1 MEKVLDFLNRLRIN
15 NNRPWFEE
23 HKSEYKAAL
32 ETFNSFTEKLI
43 SGIASFDSSVKN
55 LTIKDCTYRIY
66 RDVRFSS
73 DKSPYKT
80 HMGAFVSPKGKG
92 SGYSGYYFHIE
103 AKGSEY
109 IGGHILSTG
118 IYRPAPIVIKN
129 IREEIMLNGDEFQKA
144 IDVASGFKL
153 DTSDALKRIPAGFPA
168 DSPYAEYFK
177 LKDYFLMKFVD
188 EAFIM
193 SDNLLENVVQ
203 EYKKTFA
210 FNNLLN
216 KVVDYAHEE
225 NL

>member
-1 MEKVLDFLNRLRIN
+1 MEKVVNFLNNLRLN

-23 HKSEYKAAL
+23 HKGEYKEAL
-32 ETFNSFTEKLI
+32 EIFNSFTEKLI
-43 SGIASFDSSVKN
+43 AGISSFDPSVKN
-55 LTIKDCTYRIY
+55 LTVKDCTYRIY
-66 RDVRFSS
+66 RDVRFST

-118 IYRPAPIVIKN
+118 IYRPAPVVVKN
-129 IREEIMLNGDEFQKA
+129 IREEIMLNGKEFQET
-144 IDVASGFKL
+144 IDIASGFKL
-153 DTSDALKRIPAGFPA
+153 DSGDALKRIPTGFPA
-168 DSPYAEYFK
+168 DSEYSEYFK

-188 EAFIM
+188 DSFIL
-193 SDNLLENVVQ
+193 DENLLERTVN
-203 EYKKTFA
+203 EYKKTLA
-210 FNNLLN
+210 FNTLLN
-216 KVVDYAHEE
+216 KVVDYAYED

>member
-1 MEKVLDFLNRLRIN
+1 MEKVVNFLNNLRLN

-23 HKSEYKAAL
+23 HKGEYKDAL
-32 ETFNSFTEKLI
+32 EIFNLFTEKLI
-43 SGIASFDSSVKN
+43 AGISSFDPSVKN
-55 LTIKDCTYRIY
+55 LTVKDCTYRIY
-66 RDVRFSS
+66 RDVRFST

-118 IYRPAPIVIKN
+118 IYRPAPVVVKN
-129 IREEIMLNGDEFQKA
+129 IREEIMLNGKEFQET
-144 IDVASGFKL
+144 IDMASGFKL
-153 DTSDALKRIPAGFPA
+153 DIGDALKRIPTGFPA
-168 DSPYAEYFK
+168 DNEYAEYFK

-188 EAFIM
+188 DSFILGE
-193 SDNLLENVVQ
+193 NLLERTVN
-203 EYKKTFA
+203 EYKKTLA
-210 FNNLLN
+210 FNTLLN
-216 KVVDYAHEE
+216 KVVDYAYED